1 MKDKPGSSVVK
12 VDSSLIEKVEKFIK
26 KEENRLKFINKK
38 HFVDL
43 AIKNYLDELNQK
55 EKDRSKNKKDNLK

>member
-1 MKDKPGSSVVK
+1 MKNNLKSSVVK
-12 VDSSLIEKVEKFIK
+12 VDSSLLEKVEKIIK

-43 AIKNYLDELNQK
+43 AIKNYLDELN
-55 EKDRSKNKKDNLK
+55 KKREIK